1 MFIQVSQ
8 VMVIWLFMHD
18 QGLNLALFRSLM
30 YESMAESVVKSVT
43 ALG

>member
-8 VMVIWLFMHD
+8 VMMIWLFMHD

-30 YESMAESVVKSVT
+30 YESVIKSVT